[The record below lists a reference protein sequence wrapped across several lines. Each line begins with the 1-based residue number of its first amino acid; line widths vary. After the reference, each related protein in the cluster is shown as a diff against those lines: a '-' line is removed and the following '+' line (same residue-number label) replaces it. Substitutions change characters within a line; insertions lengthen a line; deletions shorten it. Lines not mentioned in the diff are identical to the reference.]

1 MTTELYRYRFST
13 SVPAEDITATLLL
26 AEWGV
31 ASLHGEAQAQ
41 LDAGHHFD
49 PARRSLV
56 IDAGTA
62 VGRDFNR
69 LFLGYLSREFG
80 LSEFHVEHVTDAEL
94 VEQQHF
100 FVSR

>member
-13 SVPAEDITATLLL
+13 SVQAEDITATLLL

-31 ASLHGEAQAQ
+31 ASLHGETQAQ
-41 LDAGHHFD
+41 LGAGHFFD

-69 LFLGYLSREFG
+69 LFMGYLRREFTQN
-80 LSEFHVEHVTDAEL
+80 EFHVEHVTNAEL
-94 VEQQHF
+94 VEKQQVY
-100 FVSR
+100 VSR